1 MKTITS
7 ISLFA
12 ALLFAFVCASPAQVT
27 YNGQTILTGSVTVT
41 NCGTGAAVAT
51 ANSLSSGTITM
62 GTGATAINSQGQQVT
77 QPVTNCTV
85 TASHAFTNPPAIVIT
100 PWIKNVTATVK
111 VVSSTVFTVAF
122 SVNMAGQKFSFI
134 QF

>member
-1 MKTITS
+1 MKRFT
-7 ISLFA
+7 
-12 ALLFAFVCASPAQVT
+12 LLFTLLFLICFGASAQVT
-27 YNGQTILTGSVTVT
+27 YNGQTILTGSVTVSA
-41 NCGTGAAVAT
+41 CGTGASVSA
-51 ANSLSSGTITM
+51 ANSVSSGTITM
-62 GTGATAINSQGQQVT
+62 GTGVTSINSQGAQVT

-111 VVSSTVFTVAF
+111 VVSSTVFTVSF
-122 SVNMAGQKFSFI
+122 STDMAGQKFGFV